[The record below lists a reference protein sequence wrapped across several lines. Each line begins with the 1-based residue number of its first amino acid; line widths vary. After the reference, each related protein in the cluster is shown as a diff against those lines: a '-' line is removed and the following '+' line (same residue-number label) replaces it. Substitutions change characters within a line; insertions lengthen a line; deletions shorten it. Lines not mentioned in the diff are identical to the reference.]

1 MKKIK
6 HYTGNSIDFY
16 AAVLAS
22 KRDDKLVSSLN
33 TINGKMSQLYDIYD
47 HSFTNTQLHSLIP
60 DSTLTNA
67 QRHHLASLYSFDAAP
82 FRNLMNQLTTNE
94 HGQVDKAC
102 PFCTINSSNTFDH
115 ILPQS
120 VFHEYAVHPLNLIP
134 CCSEC
139 NGHKGTEW
147 TTGNALKFLNLYQDD
162 LPNVQY
168 LFVTLNVVDGVLK
181 AEFNVQNTGNIDP
194 ALFERIKTTYTRMCL
209 CTRFKERCYEELCEL
224 ALTIQKYLSLGLSD
238 SQIISVI
245 KSDVE
250 GLRNRKGYNYWKG
263 ILKEACCNDP
273 TAFECLKT
281 MQ

>member
-1 MKKIK
+1 MKKIN
-6 HYTGNSIDFY
+6 HYTGKAIDFY
-16 AAVLAS
+16 SAVLAS
-22 KRDDKLVSSLN
+22 KRDENLVNSLN
-33 TINGKMSQLYDIYD
+33 KIKGRMSELYDTYD
-47 HSFTNTQLHSLIP
+47 DSFKGKQLHYLSP
-60 DSTLTNA
+60 DANLTA
-67 QRHHLASLYSFDAAP
+67 SQRRHLASLYSFDATP

-94 HGQVDKAC
+94 YGQVDKAC

-162 LPNVQY
+162 LPDVQY
-168 LFVTLNVVDGVLK
+168 LFVTLTVVVGVLK

-194 ALFERIKTTYTRMCL
+194 ALFERIKTTYTRMYL
-209 CTRFKERCYEELCEL
+209 CTRFRERCNEELCEL
-224 ALTIQKYLSLGLSD
+224 ALTIQKYLSFGLTD
-238 SQIISVI
+238 AKIISVI
-245 KSDVE
+245 RSDVE
-250 GLRNRKGYNYWKG
+250 GLRNRKGYNYWKA
-263 ILKEACCNDP
+263 ILKEACCNEP